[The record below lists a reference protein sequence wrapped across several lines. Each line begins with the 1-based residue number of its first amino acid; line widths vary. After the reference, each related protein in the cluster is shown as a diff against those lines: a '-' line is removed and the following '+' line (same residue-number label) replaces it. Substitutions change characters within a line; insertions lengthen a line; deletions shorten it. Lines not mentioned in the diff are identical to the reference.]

1 MPLTRSQVWGRLQSG
16 DLLLNSLKQR
26 KMASQPGNVMRET
39 LFGMR
44 IACSFHPQLAVHH
57 QTIKRRNLVSVFFLF
72 FTSEANRP
80 KSLVGDHLCGQKCW
94 PAPSFSR
101 PSDIQRSYLQAQL
114 ALPSGYYLVSLS
126 RSVSCNFFPVP
137 TALLQHSTRNMDT
150 VNYQKNLQNITSSY
164 RNSADPCI
172 EKVRNICNRNFSL
185 GTLGGCNHSYQ
196 RTIQAFYV
204 GSCFHAEAK

>member
-26 KMASQPGNVMRET
+26 KMASQPGNVMTAT

-57 QTIKRRNLVSVFFLF
+57 QTIKRRHLVILLYPCFQPAVPQSSVFFLF
-72 FTSEANRP
+72 FISEANRP

-101 PSDIQRSYLQAQL
+101 PSDIQRSCLQAQL

-150 VNYQKNLQNITSSY
+150 VNYQKTY
-164 RNSADPCI
+164 RTLPLPI
-172 EKVRNICNRNFSL
+172 
-185 GTLGGCNHSYQ
+185 GTLLILELK
-196 RTIQAFYV
+196 R
-204 GSCFHAEAK
+204 